1 MDGIAQ
7 SLLLPAAI
15 LVLLG
20 ALFIIVQMTA
30 AVRVGEGEA
39 IRRLKRWRTLPEAI
53 LRLATAP
60 TPRVRDRRHD
70 RVAGRGGEGGRGAG
84 SVRGGRP
91 GRRARQ
97 ARSSP
102 RAWERC
108 RGTAIARRLKPFLP
122 YRRSQGW
129 ATGDEE
135 DGLVEIRA
143 RSVPSAARRIFPQL
157 KSGRL
162 VVLPIRLVDTGSAS
176 MPSAL
181 ILLHIAGRRRL
192 DQVDLE
198 AIETAMR
205 QLPRVVTGVTSRFAQ
220 AEVLEQLLEEARVK
234 DGLLRML
241 LGSFQHDL
249 GNTLASLQAGV
260 ARAWEAKE
268 AQAGSDDTG
277 DAEFAELY
285 RTIQL
290 AATVARSGEGMVDI
304 AEGKSPI
311 AVVEPYSPLEVFD
324 QVVRPFVTLR
334 ARRRPELDV
343 RIEIPDDLPA
353 IYVDRVAFF
362 RILSNVLHNAFKF
375 TQKGAI
381 TVRAAEESGLV
392 TFSIAD
398 TGPGIPPADVD
409 AIGRYR
415 FRGEAPSGTGGEGIG
430 LWVTR
435 RLLEA
440 MGGAFRV
447 ESEAGR
453 RQHILLGLCRLA
465 RAA

>member
-1 MDGIAQ
+1 
-7 SLLLPAAI
+7 
-15 LVLLG
+15 
-20 ALFIIVQMTA
+20 
-30 AVRVGEGEA
+30 
-39 IRRLKRWRTLPEAI
+39 
-53 LRLATAP
+53 
-60 TPRVRDRRHD
+60 
-70 RVAGRGGEGGRGAG
+70 
-84 SVRGGRP
+84 
-91 GRRARQ
+91 
-97 ARSSP
+97 
-102 RAWERC
+102 
-108 RGTAIARRLKPFLP
+108 
-122 YRRSQGW
+122 
-129 ATGDEE
+129 
-135 DGLVEIRA
+135 
-143 RSVPSAARRIFPQL
+143 
-157 KSGRL
+157 
-162 VVLPIRLVDTGSAS
+162 

-198 AIETAMR
+198 AIKSAMR
-205 QLPRVVTGVTSRFAQ
+205 QRPRVVTGVTSRFAQ

-260 ARAWEAKE
+260 AQAWEAKE
-268 AQAGSDDTG
+268 AQADSDDTG

-334 ARRRPELDV
+334 ARRRSELDV

-375 TQKGAI
+375 TQEGVI

-392 TFSIAD
+392 TFSVAD

-409 AIGRYR
+409 SIGRYR
-415 FRGEAPSGTGGEGIG
+415 FRGKAPAGTGGEGIG

-447 ESEAGR
+447 ESALGVGSTFYLGFAASPARLDPAKVQVASVRKEDVTSVAGS
-453 RQHILLGLCRLA
+453 
-465 RAA
+465 